1 MLSPSSDNILWPRG
15 AGKMSAKIS
24 MTVTKESA
32 SPYWVEGQRWGL
44 GWFVAALIEHQRA
57 RRAAAITLRLLL

>member
-1 MLSPSSDNILWPRG
+1 
-15 AGKMSAKIS
+15 